1 MNTNIF
7 STLEFDKILE
17 QLSHLTLSSLGR
29 AHVLQLEP
37 LTDLDQI
44 KHKLAAVTEL
54 KSILEFD
61 DPFPLPGLEDI
72 TPALKKAQVQGSFLF
87 PEEFARVLRTLEVAR
102 KIHSYFQ
109 DRSEKYP
116 RLAQIATQLH
126 SFKTIEKEITR
137 CIDTTSYE
145 IFDHASSNLQ
155 RIRRTIAATEQQI
168 RKKMEQLSA
177 ELSRKGYLQ
186 ENLIAV
192 REGRLVLMVK
202 DEFRNKV
209 PGVIHDQSATG
220 STLFMEP
227 LTTLEWNNQIRAL
240 RMEERREI
248 EAILRGL
255 TDLIREHLGQL
266 ETTVRS
272 LGQLDFVYAK
282 ARLSQAMQGNEPAV
296 NSRNRLDI
304 IQGKHPLLMLR
315 RDGRP
320 VIPFSLQIGENFRTL
335 VISGPNAGGKTVA
348 LKTIGLLCLMTAC
361 GLHIP
366 ADASSDMAIF
376 RQIFAAIGDQQ
387 SIENDLSTF
396 SSHVAQL
403 REIVAEVKTGDLVL
417 IDEIG
422 AGTDPDEGAA
432 LAIAILEKLTAI
444 GCITVVSTHLG
455 ALKVFAHETPA
466 VENGSMEFD
475 RETLQP
481 TYQFQLGIPGSSYA
495 SEIARR
501 WGIPEAIIARG
512 QELVGSKKN
521 RFEALLEDLEHRTQN
536 YRKLTAELSIKQSQ
550 LDGLMKLYRQKYDE
564 LKSEERKWK
573 QQAIDESQQLLRQ
586 AKKTVEQVIREIREQ
601 QASREAIKA
610 AQEQLKQQQA
620 ALDEAEARMAS
631 QRGVVAEEGR
641 SAALEQLEIG
651 QEVYWPTYRVHGTV
665 LSAPDAEQRVLL
677 QTNDMKVKVPMKE
690 LALSPAP
697 KKTSA
702 TSVQLNYEKLGSNEI
717 DVRGLRVEE
726 AVMAVDKF
734 LDEAILAGWEQIY
747 IIHGKGTGALKKA
760 IHEFLEQ
767 HRRVKSKG
775 FARWNMVD
783 TGMTVVEL
791 E

>member
-1 MNTNIF
+1 MNAAIF

-17 QLSHLTLSSLGR
+17 QLSHLTISSLGQEL
-29 AHVLQLEP
+29 VLQLKP
-37 LTDLDQI
+37 LADLNEI
-44 KHKLAAVTEL
+44 KQKLAAVTEL
-54 KSILEFD
+54 KSILDFD

-72 TPALKKAQVQGSFLF
+72 TPALKKAQVQGSFLL

-102 KIHSYFQ
+102 KIHFYFSNRQ
-109 DRSEKYP
+109 EKYP
-116 RLAQIATQLH
+116 HLAQIARQIV
-126 SFKTIEKEITR
+126 SFKAIEKEVSR
-137 CIDTTSYE
+137 CIDSATYE
-145 IFDHASSNLQ
+145 IFDHASSNLH
-155 RIRRTIAATEQQI
+155 RIRRSIAATEQQI
-168 RKKMEQLSA
+168 RKKMEQMSA

-186 ENLIAV
+186 DHVIAM
-192 REGRLVLMVK
+192 RDGRLVLMVK

-227 LTTLEWNNQIRAL
+227 LATLEWNNQIRAL

-255 TDLIREHLGQL
+255 TDLIRHQL
-266 ETTVRS
+266 PELESTMRG
-272 LGQLDFVYAK
+272 LGQLDFIYAK
-282 ARLSQAMQGNEPAV
+282 ARLSQAMQGNEPAI
-296 NSRNRLDI
+296 NSERRLEI

-315 RDGRP
+315 HNGRP
-320 VIPFSLQIGENFRTL
+320 VIPFTLQIGDKFRTL

-348 LKTIGLLCLMTAC
+348 LKTVGLLCLMTAC

-366 ADASSDMAIF
+366 ADASSDVAIF

-403 REIVAEVKTGDLVL
+403 REILEQAALDDLVL

-432 LAIAILEKLTAI
+432 LAIAILERLTAI

-455 ALKVFAHETPA
+455 ALKVFAHETPG

-481 TYQFQLGIPGSSYA
+481 TYHFQLGIPGSSYA

-501 WGIPEAIIARG
+501 WGIPETIIGRT

-521 RFEALLEDLEHRTQN
+521 RFEALLEDLENRSQN
-536 YRKLTAELSIKQSQ
+536 YRKLTNELSIKQSQ
-550 LDGLMKLYRQKYDE
+550 LDGLMKLYRQKYEE

-586 AKKTVEQVIREIREQ
+586 AKKTVEQVIRDIREQ

-610 AQEQLKQQQA
+610 AQEQLRQQQV
-620 ALDEAEARMAS
+620 ALDEAEARLAS
-631 QRGVVAEEGR
+631 QRRVVPDEET
-641 SAALEQLEIG
+641 SETLDQVEIG

-665 LSAPDAEQRVLL
+665 LSAPDAEKRVLV
-677 QTNDMKVKVPMKE
+677 QTDDMKVKVPLEE
-690 LALSPAP
+690 LTTSTTP
-697 KKTSA
+697 KKTVA
-702 TSVQLNYEKLGSNEI
+702 TTIQLNYEKRHSNEI

-726 AVMAVDKF
+726 AVKVVDKF
-734 LDEAILAGWEQIY
+734 LDEAILSGWEQIY

-760 IHEFLEQ
+760 IHEYLEQ

-775 FARWNMVD
+775 FARWNMGD

-791 E
+791 Q